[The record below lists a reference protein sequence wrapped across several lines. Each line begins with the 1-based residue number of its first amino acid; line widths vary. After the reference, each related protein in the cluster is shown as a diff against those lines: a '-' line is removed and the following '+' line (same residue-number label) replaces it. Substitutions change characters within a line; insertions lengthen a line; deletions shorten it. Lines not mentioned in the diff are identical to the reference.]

1 MKRAF
6 VAVFLAVLA
15 VAMPSAAWAASTTQ
29 VIQGSVLRLVSVADW
44 AAAGSLLPGQPVQW
58 DIAVSADAPDPG
70 VVRIGV
76 SATGEAR
83 LLLDVSMCAQAWTE
97 TECPGGATEL
107 RTGWSIPRDGVEV
120 PLAEIADTETAYLRL
135 AIFLDPS
142 GGSGAGSTDVRV
154 LARGAGE
161 TVTVGSDGAL
171 ATTGLPPGTP
181 WVVGAG
187 AVLVVWGAALVH
199 SRGRRTASE
208 TGSAR

>member
-199 SRGRRTASE
+199 SRRRRTASE
-208 TGSAR
+208 AGSAR